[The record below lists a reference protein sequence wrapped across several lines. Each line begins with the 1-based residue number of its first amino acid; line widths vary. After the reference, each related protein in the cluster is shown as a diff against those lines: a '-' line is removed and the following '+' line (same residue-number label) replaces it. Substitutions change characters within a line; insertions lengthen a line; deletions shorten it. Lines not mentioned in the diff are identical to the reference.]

1 MHLML
6 HKDTGSSSGVFPGSL
21 YLTFHHMRATAQPCC
36 HLRQLPGDSTGFTSS
51 SAFSFIKFFESLGP
65 LGLFY
70 GSVWSRWPWLVGTL
84 FAARP

>member
-1 MHLML
+1 ML
-6 HKDTGSSSGVFPGSL
+6 KNLFQILLTL
-21 YLTFHHMRATAQPCC
+21 EIAYLLAWVVNVHF
-36 HLRQLPGDSTGFTSS
+36 LTGFTSS